1 MLIKTLLHSISLNT
15 QQLAA
20 QEKAKYRM
28 ATETVKVIPAITCIK
43 LLALTAVTLA
53 IAIGP

>member
-20 QEKAKYRM
+20 QEKAKYPM
-28 ATETVKVIPAITCIK
+28 TTETVKVIPASTCIK
-43 LLALTAVTLA
+43 ILALTAVTLA
-53 IAIGP
+53 IAIEQ